1 MTAGRATAR
10 RSRRSRALRILGTA
24 IVAVA
29 ALIVGLFMLVAGV
42 AAERR

>member
-1 MTAGRATAR
+1 MTAGRTTAR
-10 RSRRSRALRILGTA
+10 RSRRSRALRILGIA
-24 IVAVA
+24 VAAVA

>member
-1 MTAGRATAR
+1 VTAARATAR